1 MAMDGAAPRELS
13 DPTTDPDADPM
24 SDAGLMRRVIGG
36 SQEALAH
43 LYDRHN
49 DSVFGAAWRTS
60 RDQSVAAEVVQETF
74 LALWNKAELF
84 DPSRGSLTSWLLT
97 IARNRAV
104 DHLRAAGRHDRAVSF
119 SSFGRDGEDE
129 FAIAEWLT
137 ASGELVGASKPDAA
151 PDVILS
157 SKETRGSIDDAIAAL
172 DPAERSVIVLAYA
185 GGLSQSEIAA
195 ELGWPLGTVKTRT
208 RRALGRLREMLDA
221 PVDLDESIPDV
232 ADRAGSTG
240 DAAPPRPRVIRAD
253 TAGGDS
259 RVWNL
264 AARPQSAAPAASCCS

>member
-1 MAMDGAAPRELS
+1 MAMDGAVSRVVP

-24 SDAGLMRRVIGG
+24 SDAGLMRRVIAG

-60 RDQSVAAEVVQETF
+60 RDQWVAAEVVQETF
-74 LALWNKAELF
+74 LALWNRAELF

-137 ASGELVGASKPDAA
+137 ASGELIGASKPDAA
-151 PDVILS
+151 PDAILS
-157 SKETRGSIDDAIAAL
+157 TKETRGSIDDAIAAL

-195 ELGWPLGTVKTRT
+195 KLGWPLGTVKTRT
-208 RRALGRLREMLDA
+208 RRALSRLREMLEA
-221 PVDLDESIPDV
+221 PVDLDASIPGGP
-232 ADRAGSTG
+232 DRAEGPV
-240 DAAPPRPRVIRAD
+240 DAAPPSPRVVRTGVAR
-253 TAGGDS
+253 DS
-259 RVWNL
+259 RAWNL
-264 AARPQSAAPAASCCS
+264 SAGPANAAPAANCCG